1 MLFGVCGGERKLGAG
16 PPILRKIWQRKTNV
30 LYLGFQGFCQII
42 NLNDRDKPII
52 FQYKY
57 EFHIWPTQVMASSSL
72 RLCLGSDIKREIA

>member
-1 MLFGVCGGERKLGAG
+1 MCGRESKLSPG

-42 NLNDRDKPII
+42 NLNDIDKPII

-57 EFHIWPTQVMASSSL
+57 EFHIWPGWAWALSSL
-72 RLCLGSDIKREIA
+72 NVFHVNVNNANVKCLK